1 MVNHH
6 LVTFGSHR
14 YCGSRDITFLLAE
27 EEHSGCSHFN
37 PPLLFISKEHDLK
50 AQQQLDKS
58 LKITFAS
65 SSKNALGKKKENDAS
80 WKSFYVTL
88 KRNNKSMTI

>member
-1 MVNHH
+1 MTWKHTAYHINNSAPGHV
-6 LVTFGSHR
+6 R
-14 YCGSRDITFLLAE
+14 
-27 EEHSGCSHFN
+27 
-37 PPLLFISKEHDLK
+37 LK
-50 AQQQLDKS
+50 QQLDKS